1 MNDLITSES
10 IENLEINSINCMDSL
25 IDNLSHDMYLGKSL
39 YVGINELPFW
49 IQRFIAQQKKNK
61 GHAPIIWTMGESTT
75 CEIEDRIEVYFNSRF
90 PNIEVIAF
98 EANADIARELNQAF
112 IEHGEYIDS
121 KKTSSSANMGVCEQC
136 GTDLEYNIDHD
147 ALYCEHCDVWKEKK
161 CSSRICEYC
170 TNRPSTPSICNNGGC
185 IFPHIYD

>member
-1 MNDLITSES
+1 
-10 IENLEINSINCMDSL
+10 MDSL

-75 CEIEDRIEVYFNSRF
+75 CEIEDRIEVYFKSQF

-98 EANADIARELNQAF
+98 EANADIARELNQEF

-121 KKTSSSANMGVCEQC
+121 KKKQIQDSYFILRHHHLQFYISLINA
-136 GTDLEYNIDHD
+136 
-147 ALYCEHCDVWKEKK
+147 
-161 CSSRICEYC
+161 RI
-170 TNRPSTPSICNNGGC
+170 NK
-185 IFPHIYD
+185 